1 MLNEERKT
9 RNEKRIRILSK
20 KSLHIP
26 YEIVEVTDLPTD
38 EQQLLEAALTA
49 ADGAFAPYS
58 NFHVGCS
65 LLLEDGEIIS
75 GNNQE
80 NVAYP
85 SGLCAERTA
94 LFYAGSIGKADKM
107 RKMAIRATSAN
118 FEVNVPPT
126 SCGACRQ
133 VMVEYEKRT
142 GHDVIILMQG
152 KSGKVLRLNGVKNCL
167 MPFSFDLEI

>member
-1 MLNEERKT
+1 MSNH
-9 RNEKRIRILSK
+9 
-20 KSLHIP
+20 SLHIP
-26 YEIVEVTDLPTD
+26 YEIVEVGDLPQE
-38 EQQLLEAALTA
+38 EQQLLQAALDATE
-49 ADGAFAPYS
+49 GAFAPYS
-58 NFHVGCS
+58 GFHVGCS

-94 LFYAGSIGKADKM
+94 LFYAGSIGKADQI
-107 RKMAIRATSAN
+107 RKMAIRATSVN
-118 FEVNVPPT
+118 FEVNEPPT

-142 GHDVIILMQG
+142 GHDFVVLMQG
-152 KSGKVLRLNGVKNCL
+152 KSGKVLRLNGVKKCL
-167 MPFSFDLEI
+167 LPFSFDLEI

>member
-1 MLNEERKT
+1 
-9 RNEKRIRILSK
+9 LSK
-20 KSLHIP
+20 YSLHIP
-26 YEIVEVTDLPTD
+26 YEIVEAADLPAD
-38 EQQLLEAALTA
+38 ELQLLEAALKATE
-49 ADGAFAPYS
+49 GAFAPYS
-58 NFHVGCS
+58 GFHVGCS

-107 RKMAIRATSAN
+107 RKMAIRATSEH
-118 FEVNVPPT
+118 FEVAEPPT

-142 GHDVIILMQG
+142 GHDVVVLMQG
-152 KSGKVLRLNGVKNCL
+152 KTGKVLRLNGVKNCL
-167 MPFSFDLEI
+167 LPFSFDLEI